1 MILTLIIYI
10 SSLNIIACIVLS
22 SCKSIDNILASSDAW
37 SEVVSCCV
45 HNASVAEE
53 SCSQVEEGVS
63 GLGW

>member
-1 MILTLIIYI
+1 M
-10 SSLNIIACIVLS
+10 LS
-22 SCKSIDNILASSDAW
+22 SFKSIESLDNILASSDAW